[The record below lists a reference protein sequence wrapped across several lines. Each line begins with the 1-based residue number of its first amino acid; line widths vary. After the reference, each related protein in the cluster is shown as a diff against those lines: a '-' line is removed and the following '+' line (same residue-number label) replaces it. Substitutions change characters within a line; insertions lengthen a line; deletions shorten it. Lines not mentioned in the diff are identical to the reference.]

1 MMDTINNVINNKSI
15 DTYKIIED
23 RYNILSRYLLKYFDS
38 HDVMTRQDAELII
51 QSLENKSFEFVSLYA
66 DGEKIYTDVNE
77 VSDEQK

>member
-23 RYNILSRYLLKYFDS
+23 RYNILLRYLLKYFDS
-38 HDVMTRQDAELII
+38 HDVMTRIDAELII

-66 DGEKIYTDVNE
+66 DGEKIDTDVNE
-77 VSDEQK
+77 VSYE

>member
-1 MMDTINNVINNKSI
+1 MIDTINNVINNKSI

-23 RYNILSRYLLKYFDS
+23 RYNTLSRYLLKYFDS
-38 HDVMTRQDAELII
+38 HDFMTRQDAELII

-66 DGEKIYTDVNE
+66 DGDKTYTDVNE

>member
-23 RYNILSRYLLKYFDS
+23 RYNTLLRYLLKYFDS

-66 DGEKIYTDVNE
+66 DGEKIDTDVNE
-77 VSDEQK
+77 VSYE

>member
-23 RYNILSRYLLKYFDS
+23 RYNTLSRYLLKYFDS

-66 DGEKIYTDVNE
+66 DGEKIDTDVNE
-77 VSDEQK
+77 VSYE

>member
-23 RYNILSRYLLKYFDS
+23 RYNTLSRYLLKYFDS
-38 HDVMTRQDAELII
+38 HDVMTRQDVELII

-66 DGEKIYTDVNE
+66 DGEKVLTDINVVE
-77 VSDEQK
+77 DEN